1 MKDLQK
7 GYQELEL
14 KGAQEQDHLLFELG
28 RLGEQMVEKNQEF
41 GALMEKLS
49 LTSRAL
55 QVAEEKIEHLE
66 AVDKQRNHHF
76 KELQHQCA
84 QHEKEQREVSHIH
97 IHGLRTPNEEI
108 AFTARQIKFK
118 SQIFRYGL
126 NISCLPKRPKISD
139 FFNLCLYW
147 VSVVRDHIYKVQI
160 GKILNLQQI

>member
-1 MKDLQK
+1 M
-7 GYQELEL
+7 

-84 QHEKEQREVSHIH
+84 QHEKEQREVSHNI
-97 IHGLRTPNEEI
+97 IFIKYISEI
-108 AFTARQIKFK
+108 
-118 SQIFRYGL
+118 
-126 NISCLPKRPKISD
+126 C
-139 FFNLCLYW
+139 W
-147 VSVVRDHIYKVQI
+147 
-160 GKILNLQQI
+160 LNLKVMVIEK

>member
-1 MKDLQK
+1 MYFQLNSIREVKDLQK

-84 QHEKEQREVSHIH
+84 QHEKEQREVSHI
-97 IHGLRTPNEEI
+97 N
-108 AFTARQIKFK
+108 
-118 SQIFRYGL
+118 SQYF
-126 NISCLPKRPKISD
+126 
-139 FFNLCLYW
+139 
-147 VSVVRDHIYKVQI
+147 
-160 GKILNLQQI
+160 

>member
-1 MKDLQK
+1 M
-7 GYQELEL
+7 

-84 QHEKEQREVSHIH
+84 QHEKEQREVSHNI
-97 IHGLRTPNEEI
+97 IFIKYISEI
-108 AFTARQIKFK
+108 F
-118 SQIFRYGL
+118 
-126 NISCLPKRPKISD
+126 
-139 FFNLCLYW
+139 W
-147 VSVVRDHIYKVQI
+147 
-160 GKILNLQQI
+160 LNLKVCNGNWKIMKKDIRPVIHSDCIMLLYYCILISGMA

>member
-1 MKDLQK
+1 M
-7 GYQELEL
+7 

-41 GALMEKLS
+41 GALVEKLS

-84 QHEKEQREVSHIH
+84 QHEKEQREVSHINKFMGKTFIILLSYWLFIESLH
-97 IHGLRTPNEEI
+97 TDYEN
-108 AFTARQIKFK
+108 KFK
-118 SQIFRYGL
+118 NKCTIVYKNASTSLFGREL
-126 NISCLPKRPKISD
+126 RWKFSSD
-139 FFNLCLYW
+139 LGQSL
-147 VSVVRDHIYKVQI
+147 SASSGVVFVVFVVCYRS
-160 GKILNLQQI
+160 N

>member
-1 MKDLQK
+1 M

-84 QHEKEQREVSHIH
+84 QHEKEQREVSHNI
-97 IHGLRTPNEEI
+97 IFIKYISEI
-108 AFTARQIKFK
+108 F
-118 SQIFRYGL
+118 
-126 NISCLPKRPKISD
+126 
-139 FFNLCLYW
+139 
-147 VSVVRDHIYKVQI
+147 
-160 GKILNLQQI
+160 

>member
-1 MKDLQK
+1 M
-7 GYQELEL
+7 

-76 KELQHQCA
+76 KELQNQCA
-84 QHEKEQREVSHIH
+84 QHEKEQREVSHNH
-97 IHGLRTPNEEI
+97 IH
-108 AFTARQIKFK
+108 
-118 SQIFRYGL
+118 
-126 NISCLPKRPKISD
+126 
-139 FFNLCLYW
+139 
-147 VSVVRDHIYKVQI
+147 KVQI
-160 GKILNLQQI
+160 GNFNFTTNLTQFEKVMVIEK